1 MTAGA
6 GAVIPTSSVP
16 LGDQVALD
24 LSVGAT
30 GHLGIG
36 CGAHPAKFG
45 VSVDYQSLGGG
56 LRLFS
61 LLGQFGVELPLSDRE
76 PAPRVALLGMAG
88 FLVHERG
95 GDYVA
100 IGYPGR
106 GIRDPGTGF
115 AAGAGVR
122 LGVPSRLG
130 GLLFVDISIR
140 ASFLATQWDLA
151 GINER
156 ETLVTVPVTVGLEFP
171 L

>member
-30 GHLGIG
+30 GH
-36 CGAHPAKFG
+36 
-45 VSVDYQSLGGG
+45 
-56 LRLFS
+56 
-61 LLGQFGVELPLSDRE
+61 
-76 PAPRVALLGMAG
+76 
-88 FLVHERG
+88 
-95 GDYVA
+95 
-100 IGYPGR
+100 
-106 GIRDPGTGF
+106 
-115 AAGAGVR
+115 
-122 LGVPSRLG
+122 LG

>member
-24 LSVGAT
+24 QVALDLSVGAT
-30 GHLGIG
+30 GH
-36 CGAHPAKFG
+36 
-45 VSVDYQSLGGG
+45 
-56 LRLFS
+56 
-61 LLGQFGVELPLSDRE
+61 
-76 PAPRVALLGMAG
+76 
-88 FLVHERG
+88 
-95 GDYVA
+95 
-100 IGYPGR
+100 
-106 GIRDPGTGF
+106 
-115 AAGAGVR
+115 
-122 LGVPSRLG
+122 LG